1 VATTISTDLQLDQA
15 AWDLAVYYALR
26 EEFYYD
32 QIADVKSTNTSH
44 NGSSVSFTIMSEL
57 TAQTVALNES
67 TDITPQTVTDAAV
80 VVTLQEYG
88 GGVKTTARVRGTSF
102 VPVDP
107 IVAELVGFNAG
118 DSLDTIAKIELQAG
132 DNVDYATGGVTTPT
146 ARNTVEPEDVITS
159 DDIRLEYAR
168 MRAAKVV
175 KVGAFYV
182 AFIHPDVAYDL
193 RRETGAAAW
202 RDPHVYSQPGE
213 IWLGEIGEYEGF
225 RFMVTPRAPK
235 FVDAGSST
243 TETDVY
249 ATLFMGRQSLA
260 KGWSKTDGNGPMPK
274 MVPGPVTDALRRFV
288 PIGWHWFGGY
298 KRFREAAIR
307 RIDSSS
313 SIGINLDT

>member
-1 VATTISTDLQLDQA
+1 MATTISTDLQLDQA